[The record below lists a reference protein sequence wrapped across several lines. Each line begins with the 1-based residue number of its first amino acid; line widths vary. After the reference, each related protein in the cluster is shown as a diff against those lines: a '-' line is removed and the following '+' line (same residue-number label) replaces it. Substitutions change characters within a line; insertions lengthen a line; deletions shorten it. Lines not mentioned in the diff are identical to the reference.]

1 MPLER
6 LIARSVA
13 KPWGVAVPRPWAQP
27 SSDGTQIGELWYE
40 RSDGAIA
47 GSSAMRREF
56 VEMEPADLATALQW
70 DASIGNCDDVAP
82 AHAAGAERVG

>member
-13 KPWGVAVPRPWAQP
+13 KPWGVADPRPWAQP
-27 SSDGTQIGELWYE
+27 SSDGARIGKFWNEHC
-40 RSDGAIA
+40 DGAIA

-56 VEMEPADLATALQW
+56 VEIDPADLATALQW
-70 DASIGNCDDVAP
+70 DASIGNCDDAAP
-82 AHAAGAERVG
+82 ALAAGAERVG